1 MCFFPSLT
9 HNAGVRHIPT
19 FNTKV
24 GRAFVAFPSAAF
36 QHASPLEP
44 SHEDLSAAFVSGVK
58 GKPGLFNTRG
68 QALRKKGY
76 EPLMVFLDAAAKNDP
91 RA

>member
-1 MCFFPSLT
+1 MSFFPSLT

-19 FNTKV
+19 SNTKV
-24 GRAFVAFPSAAF
+24 GRAVMAFPSAAF
-36 QHASPLEP
+36 QNASPLVP
-44 SHEDLSAAFVSGVK
+44 AHKDLSAAFESGSK
-58 GKPGLFNTRG
+58 GNPGLFNTRG

-76 EPLMVFLDAAAKNDP
+76 EPLMAFLDAAAKNDL